1 MVSLELWL
9 NQTKS
14 TIFIHR
20 GTMYHEKPGEKVNER
35 RKRNASPIEKD
46 EETPQEIPCTRE
58 ICRPHYTTQ

>member
-46 EETPQEIPCTRE
+46 EETP
-58 ICRPHYTTQ
+58 